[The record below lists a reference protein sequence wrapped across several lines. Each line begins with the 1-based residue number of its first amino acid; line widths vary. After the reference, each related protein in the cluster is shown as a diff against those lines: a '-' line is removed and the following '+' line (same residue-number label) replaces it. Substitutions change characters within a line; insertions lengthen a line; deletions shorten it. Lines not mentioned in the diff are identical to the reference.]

1 MVCNW
6 LQATSQGP
14 KSKCGV
20 EETCVTVVLGTSP
33 YSHWASKKTF
43 IFWYWD
49 CLATSCSPW
58 QDLKQ
63 FFLQSGLWGVPTSVS
78 GFRNPVW
85 LLFPTSFCTRNNYLR
100 DWPYS
105 HHCFHSQARVI
116 HGFKTFS
123 PLTNLSFCFIF
134 WPQEYLSHL
143 WEYHIS

>member
-14 KSKCGV
+14 TSKCGI
-20 EETCVTVVLGTSP
+20 EDTCVTVVLGTSL
-33 YSHWASKKTF
+33 YNHWASNKTF

-49 CLATSCSPW
+49 FLASPAAPGKTW
-58 QDLKQ
+58 KQ
-63 FFLQSGLWGVPTSVS
+63 PFLQSGLWGVPTSVS

-85 LLFPTSFCTRNNYLR
+85 LLFPTSFCTKNNYLR

-105 HHCFHSQARVI
+105 HHCLHSQNLLI
-116 HGFKTFS
+116 HEFKPFL

-143 WEYHIS
+143 WEHHIS